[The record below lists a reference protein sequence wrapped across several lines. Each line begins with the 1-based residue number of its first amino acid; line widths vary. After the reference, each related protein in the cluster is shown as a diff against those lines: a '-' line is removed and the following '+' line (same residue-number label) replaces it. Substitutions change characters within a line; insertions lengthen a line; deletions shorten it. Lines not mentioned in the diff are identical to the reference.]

1 MHQIKHVLNWRKDI
15 IKKKDKNW
23 QIQIKQEKLNTTEFH
38 KLTREQKNTEL
49 KYVSCL
55 WKTKKNIKISY
66 QFLFAKNI
74 WKIFFYRIKMSK
86 RWPTD

>member
-1 MHQIKHVLNWRKDI
+1 MTGIYDASNKTCVKLEKRHNQEKRQ
-15 IKKKDKNW
+15 KNW

-55 WKTKKNIKISY
+55 WKTKKKI
-66 QFLFAKNI
+66 
-74 WKIFFYRIKMSK
+74 
-86 RWPTD
+86 